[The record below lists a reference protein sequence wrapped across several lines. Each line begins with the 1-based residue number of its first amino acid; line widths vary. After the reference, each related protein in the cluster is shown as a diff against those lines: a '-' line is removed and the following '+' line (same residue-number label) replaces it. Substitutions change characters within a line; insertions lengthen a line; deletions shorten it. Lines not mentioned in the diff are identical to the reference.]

1 MHARIAARLD
11 KMLNAGLMEEV
22 RRLWQRGDLSPDLP
36 AMRSVGYRQFWAYFE
51 GEISEEEAAN
61 TVLYA
66 SRQLA
71 KRQLTWLRRW
81 PADAWLLTGE
91 RGELLNVD
99 PVSTPIWRQFA
110 DQQDARVDN
119 VIGLPDDKRTVA
131 ALSDAIKRSHRQTI

>member
-1 MHARIAARLD
+1 M
-11 KMLNAGLMEEV
+11 
-22 RRLWQRGDLSPDLP
+22 
-36 AMRSVGYRQFWAYFE
+36 GYRQFWAYFE

-110 DQQDARVDN
+110 DQQGARVDN

-131 ALSDAIKRSHRQTI
+131 ALSDAIKRSYSQTI